1 VQFFSSDEDEKRQVA
16 VQNEWTSASGSRW
29 EPASL
34 PGVEGVPTPAPPSVD
49 AGDGRQVVGP
59 RRRRR
64 LPLAAVLVTLLGAGA
79 VTAGAA
85 YAQGPGSTPGVPTGA
100 SSLQVPGNEGDGRF
114 AHGADGDGDGPH
126 GDHRRGP
133 RTGDEQPLPSGD
145 PS

>member
-1 VQFFSSDEDEKRQVA
+1 VQFLSSDEDEKRQA
-16 VQNEWTSASGSRW
+16 MVQNDGPGPSGSRW
-29 EPASL
+29 EPASP
-34 PGVEGVPTPAPPSVD
+34 PGVEGVPTSAPPSVD
-49 AGDGRQVVGP
+49 AGDGRQVDGS

-64 LPLAAVLVTLLGAGA
+64 FPLAALLVTLLGAGA

-85 YAQGPGSTPGVPTGA
+85 YAQGPASTPGVPTGA
-100 SSLQVPGNEGDGRF
+100 SSSRVAGSEGDGRF
-114 AHGADGDGDGPH
+114 AHGADGDGDEPH